1 MQAKVS
7 AEAEGCSVDI
17 EGDIIVDANTN
28 DNNPPSSISCEVNT
42 TGISTGFA
50 QDVVANAT
58 ASVSVFACKNTTE
71 IVANITSQVSP
82 PCSSTRY
89 ALQWSSGH
97 AFHRVFNRVNFGLNL
112 GTCLACPLAQ
122 GICVLLHT
130 FQSIVSAFLWCMVG
144 QCP

>member
-1 MQAKVS
+1 MLSHVTGCPFSGYALPAHEVYSSLHGHSLTSTLWFLQVLVQAKVS

-71 IVANITSQVSP
+71 IVANITSEVSP
-82 PCSSTRY
+82 LDPS
-89 ALQWSSGH
+89 
-97 AFHRVFNRVNFGLNL
+97 
-112 GTCLACPLAQ
+112 
-122 GICVLLHT
+122 
-130 FQSIVSAFLWCMVG
+130 
-144 QCP
+144 